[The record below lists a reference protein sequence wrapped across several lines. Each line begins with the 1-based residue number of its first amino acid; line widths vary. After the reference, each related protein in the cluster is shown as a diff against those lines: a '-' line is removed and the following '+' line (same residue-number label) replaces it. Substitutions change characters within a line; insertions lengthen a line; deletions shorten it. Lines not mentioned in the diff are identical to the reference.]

1 MALTALAV
9 VVLALFACAV
19 NSIDVCAMTD
29 TEPACLS
36 YGTRCA
42 WCKSSCMP
50 SDNVWNDAD
59 GEKLC
64 SWNRS
69 AVEEMQKLSA
79 RQRCI
84 SRCRGTAVTV
94 SFTAYYFAAVGTAFA
109 LALFYLKT
117 RDVTTKYR
125 VTCGGAVLVMLFLYK
140 MFEAPFSAGA
150 TCDAECA

>member
-1 MALTALAV
+1 MALAALAV
-9 VVLALFACAV
+9 VALALFVCAV
-19 NSIDVCAMTD
+19 KGIDVCSMTD

-69 AVEEMQKLSA
+69 AVEEMQNLSA
-79 RQRCI
+79 RLRCI
-84 SRCRGTAVTV
+84 SECKGRFVAVFFMV
-94 SFTAYYFAAVGTAFA
+94 YYFGAVGTACVLGF
-109 LALFYLKT
+109 FYIKT
-117 RDVTTKYR
+117 RDVKTKYR
-125 VTCGGAVLVMLFLYK
+125 VIYGGAVVVTLFLYK

-150 TCDAECA
+150 ACDAECA